1 MSFSYK
7 TLSSNDITL
16 TSHIANK
23 FWEVKNSTLSENGV
37 TIYIGENLPIN
48 IDNPFN
54 PIDDVKTS
62 KEEYRRLVFDF
73 IKHLYYKNYISGS
86 LTGSFFQSSSYFNYE
101 QSTLTSGTFRELANK
116 TGSASTSYA
125 LNNQYE
131 GISTLYDG
139 DSLYD
144 EVTFDPDRGNRIAVI
159 SIDQNIF
166 GSGLSPNSVFISGSN
181 YYLHDDGEGNFIN
194 YFTEAGYKD
203 PKETI
208 LVGNIFYS
216 QGLIVITNE
225 DYLCIFGAS
234 PTAVNDY
241 YSYYNLNQTKS
252 LDILNNDYADC
263 GILLPETF
271 TTHSLEGFTFPSFTY
286 NDGTI
291 TIPFTQPNLI
301 PGDYKIGYT
310 IQNNT
315 GLNSNTASINLKIT
329 SEPLQIINI
338 ISSSV
343 CFNDTSLVPVTFS
356 IDQGVP
362 FYSYSLDEGNT
373 YLGINDLINVIVSG
387 SITASNNNIIY
398 AKDHLGEI
406 TTQTFSS
413 WYPEVLASITI
424 QKPPCSGDVSD
435 GKIFINNDQTAI
447 SASINGVSQAL
458 PALFTGIP
466 TGSITV
472 GLTSSFGCT
481 TSSIVE
487 VNIYPPLTASVTQSN
502 ISCNGLTNGFLRVNF
517 TNVIDDLRVTLLDPT
532 GSTIYNNI
540 RLSDFPNNSVTA
552 SNLSTGSYDLGVFSL
567 ITDQC
572 QFYSNIFTITEPT
585 TMSYSISASYI
596 NTCSNQIIFND
607 VTGGTSP
614 YTYIAI
620 ESGSNQIYTSN
631 TTTVDLESLNG
642 GNYISYVIDSNA
654 CQSYTSSIEIF
665 GRQFIYSGSECY
677 TGSLIPFIAI
687 TNFRKTFNPDNTY
700 SYNFITGD
708 TSGSFDIYSQTST
721 DNISWSNT
729 QQLSGSTSPQ
739 VIGIST
745 TPPFYTRLF
754 ISNSLGEFYSNGW
767 FYNSI

>member
-16 TSHIANK
+16 TSHITNK

-48 IDNPFN
+48 IDNPFDPVN
-54 PIDDVKTS
+54 DVKTS
-62 KEEYRRLVFDF
+62 NEEYRRLIFDS

-101 QSTLTSGTFRELANK
+101 QSTLISGTLRELPNI
-116 TGSASTSYA
+116 TGSANISYA

-131 GISTLYDG
+131 GSTTIYDNI
-139 DSLYD
+139 SLYD
-144 EVTFDPDRGNRIAVI
+144 EATFDPDRGNRIVII

-181 YYLHDDGEGNFIN
+181 YYLHDDGEGNFFDYYTQDNFLNPVSSSLI
-194 YFTEAGYKD
+194 
-203 PKETI
+203 
-208 LVGNIFYS
+208 GNIFYS
-216 QGLIVITNE
+216 HGLITITNE
-225 DYLCIFGAS
+225 DYLCVFGAP
-234 PTAVNDY
+234 PTAINDY
-241 YSYYNLNQTKS
+241 YLYYNLNPTKS
-252 LDILNNDYADC
+252 LEILNNDYSDC
-263 GILLPETF
+263 GILLPDTF
-271 TTHSLEGFTFPSFTY
+271 TTHSLEGYTFPSFTY

-291 TIPFTQPNLI
+291 SIPPIQPNLI
-301 PGDYKIGYT
+301 PGSYKIGYT
-310 IQNNT
+310 IQNSS
-315 GLNSNTASINLKIT
+315 GLYSNTASINLTLT

-338 ISSSV
+338 INSSI
-343 CFNDTSLVPVTFS
+343 CFNDTSSIPVTFS
-356 IDQGVP
+356 INYGVP
-362 FYSYSLDEGNT
+362 YYSYSLDEGNT
-373 YLGINDLINVIVSG
+373 YLGINDLFNVIVSG

-398 AKDHLGEI
+398 AKDYLGEI

-424 QKPPCSGDVSD
+424 QKPPCNSTSTD

-466 TGSITV
+466 TGSITI

-487 VNIYPPLTASVTQSN
+487 VDIYPPLTASVTQSN
-502 ISCNGLTNGFLRVNF
+502 ISCNGLTNGFLRINF
-517 TNVIDDLRVTLLDPT
+517 SNVIDDLRVTLLDPT
-532 GSTIYNNI
+532 GSSIYNNK
-540 RLSDFPNNSVTA
+540 RLSEFPNNSVTA

-596 NTCSNQIIFND
+596 NSCSNQIEFNNE
-607 VTGGTSP
+607 TGGTSP

-620 ESGSNQIYTSN
+620 KSGSGEIYSSN
-631 TTTVDLESLNG
+631 TNIIDLEDLNG
-642 GNYISYVIDSNA
+642 GNYISYLIDTNG
-654 CQSYTSSIEIF
+654 CQSSTSSLEIF

-677 TGSLIPFIAI
+677 TGSINPFISI
-687 TNFRKTFNPDNTY
+687 TRFKNITGTSNY
-700 SYNFITGD
+700 SYRFITGD
-708 TSGSFDIYSQTST
+708 TSGSFNIFSQTSIDT
-721 DNISWSNT
+721 ITWGNT
-729 QQLSGSTSPQ
+729 QLLSGSTSPQ
-739 VIGIST
+739 EIGLMNIS
-745 TPPFYTRLF
+745 PFYTRLF
-754 ISNSLGEFYSNGW
+754 ISNSLGEFYSNTW
-767 FYNSI
+767 YYEQ

>member
-37 TIYIGENLPIN
+37 TIYIGENLPIDIN
-48 IDNPFN
+48 NPFN

-101 QSTLTSGTFRELANK
+101 QSTLTSGTLRELANK
-116 TGSASTSYA
+116 TGLASISYT
-125 LNNQYE
+125 LNNQYG
-131 GISTLYDG
+131 GIDTLYDG

-144 EVTFDPDRGNRIAVI
+144 IATFDPDRGNRIVVI

-166 GSGLSPNSVFISGSN
+166 GSGLSPNSVFISGSD
-181 YYLHDDGEGNFIN
+181 YYLHDDGEGNFFDYYTQEN
-194 YFTEAGYKD
+194 YLNS
-203 PKETI
+203 I
-208 LVGNIFYS
+208 SSSLVGNVLYS
-216 QGLIVITNE
+216 HGLIIITNG
-225 DYLCIFGAS
+225 DYLCVFGAP
-234 PTAVNDY
+234 PTAINDY
-241 YSYYNLNQTKS
+241 YLYNNLNQTKS
-252 LDILNNDYADC
+252 LDILNNDFDDC
-263 GILLPETF
+263 GIILPETF
-271 TTHSLEGFTFPSFTY
+271 ITHSLEGFTFPSFTY
-286 NDGTI
+286 NDGTL
-291 TIPFTQPNLI
+291 TIPITQPNLI

-329 SEPLQIINI
+329 SEPLQIVNI

-413 WYPEVLASITI
+413 WYPEVLASISI

-472 GLTSSFGCT
+472 GLTGSFGCT

-487 VNIYPPLTASVTQSN
+487 VDIYPPLTASVTQSN

-517 TNVIDDLRVTLLDPT
+517 TNVIDDLKVTLLDPT
-532 GSTIYNNI
+532 GSTIYNNKPLI
-540 RLSDFPNNSVTA
+540 TFPNNSVTA
-552 SNLSTGSYDLGVFSL
+552 SNLSTGSYDLDVFSS

-585 TMSYSISASYI
+585 TMSYNISASYI

-607 VTGGTSP
+607 VTGGTPP
-614 YTYIAI
+614 YTYISI
-620 ESGSNQIYTSN
+620 ESGSNQIYTSD
-631 TTTVDLESLNG
+631 TTTVDLENLNG
-642 GNYISYVIDSNA
+642 GNYISYIVDSNA
-654 CQSYTSSIEIF
+654 CQSSTSSLEVF

-677 TGSLIPFIAI
+677 TGSLTPFIAI
-687 TNFRKTFNPDNTY
+687 TGFRNILGTNDY
-700 SYNFITGD
+700 SYRFITGD
-708 TSGSFDIYSQTST
+708 TSGTFDIYSEVSV
-721 DNISWSNT
+721 DNNT
-729 QQLSGSTSPQ
+729 WIEKQLLSGSTSPQ
-739 VIGIST
+739 TITISLQ
-745 TPPFYTRLF
+745 PPFYTRLF
-754 ISNSLGEFYSNGW
+754 ISNSLGEFYSNEW
-767 FYNSI
+767 FYNLNL